1 MLTVN
6 KCRWLGALFVLI
18 TVGGLVLAQQP
29 GQPATK
35 PTQADPF
42 AQPNPGTGATPAA
55 GAPQKLSLEDLIS
68 RALKENPDIR
78 VGEAKVKEAE
88 AELSRTR
95 MTVAQK
101 VIAFHASLVTTRKL
115 VEEGEDRLKAI
126 TKLVANGTTSQ
137 KDLRE
142 AELSLTQAKAELAR
156 LEAELPYLLGQS
168 PRTGKAEG
176 TSADAAERL
185 LYWRA
190 LEKAGAAYDHAFPVE
205 KVAGSIADKVRKALD
220 APITLKANAKQIGD
234 WLDFFKDKMGVSFLD
249 MLPQEV
255 KGQSVSLGLSEPVP
269 TGAALQAFSDLTGLR
284 FAVREYGILVT
295 KGDLPPGSV
304 PLHVFWK
311 SGSAQEKASG
321 QTTTPAPK

>member
-1 MLTVN
+1 MSTVN

-18 TVGGLVLAQQP
+18 TVGGVVLAQQP
-29 GQPATK
+29 AQPPAK
-35 PTQADPF
+35 PTQTDPF
-42 AQPNPGTGATPAA
+42 AQPGSGAPPAA
-55 GAPQKLSLEDLIS
+55 GAPQKMSLEELIA

-88 AELSRTR
+88 AELSRAR

-126 TKLVANGTTSQ
+126 AKLVANGTTSQ
-137 KDLRE
+137 KDLRD

-168 PRTGKAEG
+168 PRTGKMEG
-176 TSADAAERL
+176 TGVEVAEKW
-185 LYWRA
+185 LYLNA
-190 LEKAGAAYDHAFPVE
+190 LQKAGGAFEHVFPNE
-205 KVAGSIADKVRKALD
+205 KVTGSIGDKVRKALD
-220 APITLKANAKQIGD
+220 APISLKADEKTIGD

-249 MLPQEV
+249 MLPKDV
-255 KGQSVSLGLSEPVP
+255 KGQKVSLGLSEPVP

-295 KGDLPPGSV
+295 KGDLPPSSV
-304 PLHVFWK
+304 PLHSFWK
-311 SGSAQEKASG
+311 THSAPEKPSG
-321 QTTTPAPK
+321 QTSPAPK